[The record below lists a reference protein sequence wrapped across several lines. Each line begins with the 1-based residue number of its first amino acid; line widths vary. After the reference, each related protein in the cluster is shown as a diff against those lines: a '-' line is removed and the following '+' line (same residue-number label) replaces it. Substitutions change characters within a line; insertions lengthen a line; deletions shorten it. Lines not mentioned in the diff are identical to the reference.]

1 MNKVSTGNPVA
12 AELATTEPATT
23 EPATIEPET
32 IEPETIE
39 PETIEPETIEP
50 ETTEPAN
57 QSQVSPDDQVLNAV
71 QNAAKDSPII
81 VDFDETLFLRNS
93 TQAYLGSI
101 YPRPLGAAF
110 LIVTKA
116 IKPWRFFPG
125 PFKTNNISKDW
136 LLVIAATL
144 LFPWTVI
151 VWHWR
156 AKALAITYCN
166 QPLAQAIENNAES
179 PIIIATLGFGF
190 IVKPL
195 IKHWPI
201 ASVVADRTQVVAC
214 RFWQGA
220 ADRAAGKLKMVLA
233 TIDEVSIRK
242 AVVVTDSTADQPILD
257 VAATPC
263 LIVWPEAEF
272 VPAMADL
279 YIPFFYSEKV
289 KNPGKSHFIKQV
301 LLGHWFFGV
310 VAWSCISAHPLL
322 NALALFFLTLSYWC
336 VYEIGYQ
343 ENDDVGKKYESKPT
357 LSAAYRQQTYP
368 VKLNTLWPWLYAIAF
383 AIPGC
388 VLFALSQSA
397 SQSADFSEWISM
409 PLGSAILTNG
419 LRWLIYLVV
428 VRGCFWFYNQ
438 LNEVTRIWMYPLL
451 QAQRLFGF
459 GVLASTNAVG
469 AMLLASFVTSRWIQY
484 CIYRCGGDRT
494 RFPINV
500 SCLLLFTLLFAA
512 LAFSAAPLSDWITG
526 QAALAFIYCTLR
538 AAGKLGQLKPQLG
551 LIKAESDQ
559 VQV

>member
-12 AELATTEPATT
+12 AE
-23 EPATIEPET
+23 PATIEPATAEPAT
-32 IEPETIE
+32 IK
-39 PETIEPETIEP
+39 
-50 ETTEPAN
+50 PAN
-57 QSQVSPDDQVLNAV
+57 QSPASPDDQVLNAV
-71 QNAAKDSPII
+71 QNAANDSPII

-101 YPRPLGAAF
+101 YPRPVGAAF

-125 PFKTNNISKDW
+125 AFKTNNISKDW
-136 LLVIAATL
+136 LLVVTATL

-156 AKALAITYCN
+156 AKALATTYCN

-195 IKHWPI
+195 IKHLPI
-201 ASVVADRTQVVAC
+201 ASVITDRTQIVAC
-214 RFWQGA
+214 RFWRGA

-233 TIDEVSIRK
+233 TLDEVSIRK

-263 LIVWPEAEF
+263 LIVWPKAEF

-301 LLGHWFFGV
+301 LFGHWFFGV

-343 ENDDVGKKYESKPT
+343 ENDDVGEKYESKPT
-357 LSAAYRQQTYP
+357 LSAAYQQQTYP

-388 VLFALSQSA
+388 ILFALSQSA
-397 SQSADFSEWISM
+397 SQPAIPLSIASAQLYPPQLYSAIFSEWIST
-409 PLGSAILTNG
+409 PLGSVILTNG
-419 LRWLIYLVV
+419 LRWLVYLVV
-428 VRGCFWFYNQ
+428 VRSCFWFYNQ

-500 SCLLLFTLLFAA
+500 GCLLLFTLLFSA

-538 AAGKLGQLKPQLG
+538 AAGKLSQLKPQIG
-551 LIKAESDQ
+551 LIKVKSD
-559 VQV
+559 